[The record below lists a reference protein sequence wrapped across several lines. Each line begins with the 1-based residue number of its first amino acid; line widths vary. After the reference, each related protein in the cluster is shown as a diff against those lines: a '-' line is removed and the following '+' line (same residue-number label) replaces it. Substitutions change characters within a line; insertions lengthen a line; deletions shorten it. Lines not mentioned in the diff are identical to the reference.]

1 MDSIFKPTLE
11 VVRYA
16 KNNTTTAKYVVSHSL
31 P

>member
-1 MDSIFKPTLE
+1 MDSILNPTLE

-16 KNNTTTAKYVVSHSL
+16 KNNTTTAKYVVYHLL